1 MWAIVFAVIVSAC
14 CAAASLRRLRFVY
27 EAVSFDPELLLR
39 DLRGDDGRARAPKI
53 LERLV
58 EESKPEEAGGDRDLF
73 EALTDRSELAP
84 ARIVQ
89 ALIEL
94 DFRFARWARV
104 PRVCASIASSAG
116 FLLASWALRLA
127 LVAAPAADNRE
138 DPFREALNQ
147 ALMAALGVVAVG
159 AAGTVTCLAIFYEAR
174 RVTRLRRDATEKLV
188 ERLER
193 TAERAQPSERAPPD
207 GAPES
212 HPTDR
217 S

>member
-1 MWAIVFAVIVSAC
+1 MWAVVFAVIVSAC
-14 CAAASLRRLRFVY
+14 CVAASLRRLVFVY

-39 DLRGDDGRARAPKI
+39 DLRGDEGRARAPKI

-58 EESKPEEAGGDRDLF
+58 EESRPEEAGGDRDLF
-73 EALTDRSELAP
+73 EALADRSELAP

-94 DFRFARWARV
+94 DFRFSRWARV

-127 LVAAPAADNRE
+127 LVAAPAAADNRE

-188 ERLER
+188 ERLEQI
-193 TAERAQPSERAPPD
+193 AERER
-207 GAPES
+207 GSAPES
-212 HPTDR
+212 HRTHRID